1 MSKTVVPIG
10 AMSGQM
16 FLCEDFASKML
27 QEYLR
32 ARSTFGPFDNGH
44 EGLAVIWEEFEE
56 LKSFVFGKNQTQ
68 EQIENAR
75 KECVQLAAMA
85 MAFAVELL

>member
-1 MSKTVVPIG
+1 MSKTVLPIG
-10 AMSGQM
+10 ALSGQVH
-16 FLCEDFASKML
+16 LCDEFTQEMI

-32 ARSTFGPFDNGH
+32 ARSKFGPFDNGH

-56 LKSFVFGKNQTQ
+56 LKAFVFGKNQTK
-68 EQIENAR
+68 EQVENAR

-85 MAFAVELL
+85 MAFSVELL